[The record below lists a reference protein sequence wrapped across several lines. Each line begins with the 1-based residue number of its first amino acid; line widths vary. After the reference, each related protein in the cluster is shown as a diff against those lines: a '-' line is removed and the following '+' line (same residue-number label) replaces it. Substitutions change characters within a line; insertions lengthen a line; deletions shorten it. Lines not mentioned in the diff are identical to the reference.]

1 MDPFGHP
8 DLERL
13 ARSLRLRLDET
24 LDAEQ
29 AAARSAA
36 LRRRSM
42 RDRFIEA
49 EDRDE
54 EIVVSSID
62 GHVWRGRIAAVGIDH
77 IVVTDGD
84 RERCLAL
91 SHVVAME
98 SRSWQ

>member
-1 MDPFGHP
+1 
-8 DLERL
+8 
-13 ARSLRLRLDET
+13 
-24 LDAEQ
+24 
-29 AAARSAA
+29 
-36 LRRRSM
+36 M

-54 EIVVSSID
+54 EIVVSSVD
-62 GHVWRGRIAAVGIDH
+62 GHVCRGRVAAVGIDH
-77 IVVTDGD
+77 VVITAGD